1 MSMGGRIRGLRV
13 APAIA
18 LGLACWAAV
27 AARADETP
35 ADVVIQGGVLID
47 GSGAPRRRADV
58 AIKGD
63 RVIAV
68 GDLAGTARVRTV
80 DASGLV
86 VAPGFIDLHTHSDDG
101 IVADKARLNLNYITQ
116 GVTTIVT
123 GNCGSGPIDVKAYF
137 DKIDARGAGS
147 NVVHL
152 IPHGSLRRAVLG
164 VEDREP
170 TRDETA
176 RLKELAKAAM
186 DAGAWGM
193 STGLI
198 YVPSRYGRTPELV
211 ELAKLVHGYGGIY
224 ASHIRTEED
233 GLLDAVDEALAIGEQ
248 SGAPVHVSHL
258 KASGRR
264 NWGKTAQAL
273 AKIADAR
280 ANGRAAS
287 ADQYPY
293 VASSTSLGAM
303 VVPHWAVRVSKEEF
317 AQIAD
322 DPVQGPKLREEI
334 LRELESRMGGAA
346 IRLTTYAPKPSR
358 VGKDLETIAK
368 EEGTTP
374 LEVVLDVQRHGG
386 TQAINFSMSEDDV
399 RAVMQSDFVATASDG
414 GARGELND
422 ANRPHPRS
430 FGTFPRKIRYAE
442 DDRVI
447 TLEHAIR
454 ANAGLPASI
463 LGLRDR
469 GVVRPGAFA
478 DLVVFD
484 PKTFRDAATF
494 DEPQKYAEGARYVF
508 VNGVPLIDEGKR
520 PEFPAADAK
529 LPGRALRLRQDGPA
543 DVVLL
548 PGRIWTGDKA
558 KPWAEALATRDGAI
572 VAVGSREEV
581 LAWKG
586 PSTRVIEAPGTL
598 ATPGLVDAHGHI
610 EMLGASLL
618 QLDLRG
624 VKTLDEVA
632 RRIKEH
638 AATLPAD
645 AWVLGA
651 NWDQSLWPGGE
662 FPDAST
668 LDAASPDRPV
678 WLSRVDGHA
687 GWANTEAMKRAE
699 VDAKSQPPS
708 DGQIHRLPDG
718 RPSGVFIDGA
728 MGLVGRVVP
737 PASREDL
744 RKRTLAAQDRILAYG
759 LTGIHDAGVSRSEA
773 EVFAELDREGLL
785 KIRVYAMA
793 SPPSGR
799 EVEFV
804 SKPPASPSGGRFE
817 MRAIK
822 LFIDGAMGSRGA
834 LLFEP
839 YADDPHNTGLLLIDP
854 ETLEKTTVAA
864 LKNGW
869 QVAVHAIGDKGNAL
883 VLDAFAAARKAVP
896 EAADPRLRI
905 EHAQVVRKEDVPR
918 FAALGVIASM
928 QPSHA
933 SDDLRWADA
942 RLGPGRVDGAYAW
955 RWFLDAGVRL
965 AFGSDFPVEVVDPQW
980 GLYAAL
986 TRQEADGSPAG
997 GWHPDQRMSLDE
1009 TLRAFTAG
1017 SAYAAFAEDRL
1028 GVLKP
1033 GFRADLTV
1041 FDRDLFQSPPAD
1053 VLTAKV
1059 KYTIVDGEV
1068 AFEAARP

>member
-1 MSMGGRIRGLRV
+1 MGGRIRGLRS
-13 APAIA
+13 ALGIA
-18 LGLACWAAV
+18 LGLACWFDHV
-27 AARADETP
+27 AARGADVPP
-35 ADVVIQGGVLID
+35 ADVVLQGGVLVD
-47 GSGAPRRRADV
+47 GTGAPRRKADV
-58 AIKGD
+58 AIKWD

-68 GDLAGTARVRTV
+68 GDLAGMARARTI

-101 IVADKARLNLNYITQ
+101 IIGAKGRLNLNYITQ

-123 GNCGSGPIDVKAYF
+123 GNCGSGPIDVHAYF
-137 DKIDARGAGS
+137 GRIYALGAGS

-152 IPHGSLRRAVLG
+152 IPHGSLRRAVMG

-170 TRDETA
+170 TAEEMT
-176 RLKELAKAAM
+176 RLKDLARKAL
-186 DAGAWGM
+186 DDGAWGM

-198 YVPSRYGRTPELV
+198 YVPSRYGRTAELV
-211 ELAKLVHGYGGIY
+211 ELAKLVHSYGGIY
-224 ASHIRTEED
+224 ASHIRNEES

-248 SGAPVHVSHL
+248 SGAPVHISHL

-264 NWGKTAQAL
+264 NWGKTAEAL

-280 ANGRAAS
+280 AKGRVAT
-287 ADQYPY
+287 ADQSPY

-317 AQIAD
+317 AKLAD

-334 LRELESRMGGAA
+334 LRSLDERMGGAA
-346 IRLTTYAPKPSR
+346 IRLTTYPPRPSR
-358 VGKDLETIAK
+358 VGKDLATIAK

-374 LEVVLDVQRHGG
+374 LEIVLDVQRNGG
-386 TQAINFSMSEDDV
+386 TQAINFSMSEDEV

-414 GARGELND
+414 GTRGELND
-422 ANRPHPRS
+422 ASRPHPRS
-430 FGTFPRKIRYAE
+430 FGTFPRKVRYAE
-442 DDRVI
+442 DEHVI

-454 ANAGLPASI
+454 ANSGLPASI

-469 GVVRPGAFA
+469 GVVRPGAYA

-494 DEPQKYAEGARYVF
+494 EDPQKYAEGARFVF
-508 VNGVPLIDEGKR
+508 VNGQAVIADGQR
-520 PEFPAADAK
+520 PEFPAADQR
-529 LPGRALRLRQDGPA
+529 LPGRVLRLKHDGPA
-543 DVVLL
+543 DLVLL
-548 PGRIWTGDKA
+548 PGRIWTGYA
-558 KPWAEALATRDGAI
+558 ANPWAEGLAARDGEI
-572 VAVGSREEV
+572 VTVGSRDQV

-610 EMLGASLL
+610 AALGESLT

-624 VKTLDEVA
+624 VKSLDEVS
-632 RRIKEH
+632 RKVREY

-662 FPDAST
+662 FPDASP

-687 GWANTEAMKRAE
+687 GWANTEAMKRAK
-699 VDAKSQPPS
+699 VDASTQPPS
-708 DGQIHRLPDG
+708 DGQIHHLADG

-737 PASREDL
+737 AASREDV
-744 RKRTLAAQDRILAYG
+744 RKRILAAQDRILSLG
-759 LTGIHDAGVSRSEA
+759 LTGVHDAGVSRREE
-773 EVFAELDREGLL
+773 EVFRELDEEGSL
-785 KIRVYAMA
+785 KLRVYAMA
-793 SPPSGR
+793 SPPAGG
-799 EVEFV
+799 EAVFV
-804 SKPPASPSGGRFE
+804 SQAPPPAGNRFE

-839 YADDPHNTGLLLIDP
+839 YADDPHNKGLLLIDP
-854 ETLEKTTVAA
+854 RTLEQTTVAA

-869 QVAVHAIGDKGNAL
+869 QVAVHAIGDRGNAL
-883 VLDAFAAARKAVP
+883 VLDAFDAARKAVP

-918 FAALGVIASM
+918 FAELGVIASM

-933 SDDLRWADA
+933 STDKRWADA

-955 RWFLDAGVRL
+955 RWFLDARVRL
-965 AFGSDFPVEVVDPQW
+965 AFGSDFPVEIVDPQW
-980 GLYAAL
+980 GLFAAL
-986 TRQEADGSPAG
+986 TRQDAEGRPEG
-997 GWHPDQRMSLDE
+997 GWHPDQRMSLEE

-1017 SAYAAFAEDRL
+1017 AAHAAFAEGRL
-1028 GVLKP
+1028 GVLRL
-1033 GFRADLTV
+1033 GLRADVTV
-1041 FDRDLFQSPPAD
+1041 FDRDLFQVPPPD
-1053 VLTAKV
+1053 VLSARV
-1059 KYTIVDGEV
+1059 RYTIIDGSV
-1068 AFEAARP
+1068 AFEATGP